1 MADSEGS
8 PERTGTGVEP
18 LTPRDLWRDRSLGPW
33 PGTGPRRQTRHILD
47 LRALRADGSRLGQ
60 CSTPTRDGGRRDGLR
75 PERISWCTRSQGIHI
90 RPLVH
95 RRLRQLG
102 MAPHLIQC
110 RGQRHFGYPSPS
122 RLYFGPAPQRA
133 PPTKNAPNAGNAWRE
148 ISGLQMVPDF
158 TDPRLDHPALVSS
171 RSNFRLRSYR
181 D

>member
-102 MAPHLIQC
+102 MAPSPDPMSGPEAFWVPFPKPALLWPRPTARPTHQEC
-110 RGQRHFGYPSPS
+110 PERGE
-122 RLYFGPAPQRA
+122 RL
-133 PPTKNAPNAGNAWRE
+133 AGNFRVAD
-148 ISGLQMVPDF
+148 G
-158 TDPRLDHPALVSS
+158 PRFYRSS
-171 RSNFRLRSYR
+171 PRSSCTS
-181 D
+181 